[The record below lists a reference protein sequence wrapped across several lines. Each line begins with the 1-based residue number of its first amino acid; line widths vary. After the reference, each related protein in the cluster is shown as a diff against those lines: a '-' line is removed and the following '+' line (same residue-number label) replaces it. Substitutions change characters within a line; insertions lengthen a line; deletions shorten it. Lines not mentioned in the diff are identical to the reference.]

1 MTRPDAIRVTIFNQT
16 YSLVASGEEPGRVEQ
31 LAQRVDDLMNS
42 IASKAGNIDST
53 RIAVLACMHLADQL
67 QTAQDELSSLRS
79 NIDTKVREFSVL
91 LDEAIEQPWAPPADA
106 RLQESGE

>member
-91 LDEAIEQPWAPPADA
+91 LDEAIEQPWAAPGDA
-106 RLQESGE
+106 RIQEPGE